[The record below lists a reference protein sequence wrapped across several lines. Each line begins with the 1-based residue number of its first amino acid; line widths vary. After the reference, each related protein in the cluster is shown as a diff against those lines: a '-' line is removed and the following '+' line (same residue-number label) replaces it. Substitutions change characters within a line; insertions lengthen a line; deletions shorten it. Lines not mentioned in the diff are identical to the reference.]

1 MGGIR
6 SFHLPPRG
14 ALIHELAGSVGNFG
28 TVLPLVLGVAL
39 VTEMSLGVILLF
51 FGIWYIAIGLYYRIP
66 VPVEPM
72 KAIAAIVI
80 AQGASAG
87 EIAASG
93 LILGGACLVIGTI
106 GGMQTLQR
114 WIPESVVR
122 GIQLGL
128 ALILLRTSVN
138 FIIPDP
144 GFAALSIAVILVF
157 FAVTRV
163 RSIPDISALLVIGL
177 GVAWG
182 LVTTGIGSVE
192 FLALPSLVIPTLPQS
207 MEAFWTLVLPQFPL
221 VLTNATLATALLAHD
236 LYDRDIRPDTLCTS
250 IGIMNLVS
258 SPLGGFPM
266 CHGAGGLAAHS
277 RFGARSG
284 LAMVIGGVI
293 FLAIALFFGH
303 PDTLAMLP
311 VGLFG
316 ALLVFVAIEIGRH
329 GFRTD
334 SRPVTWSMA
343 VVAVLFGMTA
353 AFIWGIVLALA
364 LSRLGRGD
372 AEA

>member
-1 MGGIR
+1 MGGTG
-6 SFHLPPRG
+6 SFHLPSRG
-14 ALIHELAGSVGNFG
+14 VLLHELTGSVGNFG

-51 FGIWYIAIGLYYRIP
+51 FGIWYIAVGLYYRLP

-93 LILGGACLVIGTI
+93 LILGGVCLVFGTV

-114 WIPESVVR
+114 WIPQSVVR

-128 ALILLRTSVN
+128 ALILLRTSVE
-138 FIIPDP
+138 FILPDP
-144 GFAALSIAVILVF
+144 LFAGLSIAVILGF
-157 FAVTRV
+157 FAVTHV

-177 GVAWG
+177 GVVWG
-182 LVTTGIGSVE
+182 LVTTGIGHTE
-192 FLALPSLVIPTLPQS
+192 FLGLPALILPTVPET
-207 MEAFWTLVLPQFPL
+207 MDAFRTLVLPQFPL
-221 VLTNATLATALLAHD
+221 VLTNATLATSLLVHD

-284 LAMVIGGVI
+284 LAMVIGGMV

-343 VVAVLFGMTA
+343 VLAVVIGMTA
-353 AFIWGIVLALA
+353 AFLWGLVLALL
-364 LSRLGRGD
+364 LSRIRRG
-372 AEA
+372 AAAG